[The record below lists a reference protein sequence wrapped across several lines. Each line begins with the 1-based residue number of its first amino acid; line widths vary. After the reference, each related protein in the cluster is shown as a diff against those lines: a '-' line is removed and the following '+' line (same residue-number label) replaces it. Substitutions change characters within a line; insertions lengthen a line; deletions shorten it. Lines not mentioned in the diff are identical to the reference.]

1 MANYDLSTY
10 VFTNAQP
17 QQLPTTTDNHSGVAY
32 SPTRNSLYTVI
43 NNPTQIIEYNL
54 AGTQVIRTINLI
66 GFDDTEA
73 IFHLG
78 NEEYAVVEEKKW
90 EIVRFTIGPS
100 TTSITKPSSG
110 SSSIVVMNPR
120 PRQPNLDNSGI
131 EGVSYDPQANVYY

>member
-1 MANYDLSTY
+1 MLPAFMRSKKKKRAVNRRRNTRGLALNSLQYVEELEDRVLMANYDLSTY
-10 VFTNAQP
+10 VFTNAQR

-78 NEEYAVVEEKKW
+78 
-90 EIVRFTIGPS
+90 
-100 TTSITKPSSG
+100 
-110 SSSIVVMNPR
+110 
-120 PRQPNLDNSGI
+120 
-131 EGVSYDPQANVYY
+131 